1 MSTLPVLPA
10 DVHLLILDY
19 IHLPSH
25 LQALC
30 LTSKA
35 LCDLARPR
43 LYRKVTINVLD
54 PSEVARFENCMAE
67 GAQAHLDATRS
78 LTLMDS
84 LPPAEAPEFQTKPHR
99 RFDREDRLTS
109 AQSSAIEAI
118 LDYFPRDCLQSF
130 RFLSALPLPS
140 NIAREFFLKQ
150 MGTLTHV
157 HLRLEDLFQLQYLD
171 CVRTA
176 DLWLPHPK
184 ETWSELEEENFLDS
198 LEDIGKYKDLERLYL
213 GTKFDSQ
220 RFISNLVHELGD
232 QDLSLKHLGLELVD
246 DDEVEDPDDDTPY
259 EEDDDA
265 VEEDLRFSKMHLI
278 QSIYRAAWAT
288 FCLTGLTAGVP
299 IAPAFHLTARQP
311 IEPDLQIDFNALL
324 DGSLGNL
331 PAIWITSHSL
341 LAEAAPSSN
350 LTVSSREDRTDK
362 ENGLV
367 AAAFISS
374 LLIPAATGIAD
385 NGVTGGLCNAIINGA
400 GGMAGAVVGQEA
412 GKTLYPQGNGTDG
425 NGTSAPEMEQGI
437 VPGAFIGSVVTNSLG
452 TALAKSI
459 CDKFLPDVED
469 VIKEAEA
476 GVAGR
481 VANSLNR
488 GLKEVLVSQ
497 LEDMG
502 VETARAVQFASQM
515 EETIRLVDS
524 TGSLATAFEY
534 LNRELATNTAELA
547 EAVGAKLLNKPAI
560 SNLVQLS
567 HNTLANL
574 PVAGVDGI
582 ALLPFDPAADPIGM
596 MAKFTNHY
604 RNTMEFAKTLGGKI
618 KEGAN
623 RVSPALDTVSQS
635 VESAM
640 QGVDSIIPGTANR
653 LIKDATVFRTL
664 STLYSTMEVMV
675 AATVAATILLPDQ
688 LTAATANHTVLKPR

>member
-1 MSTLPVLPA
+1 
-10 DVHLLILDY
+10 
-19 IHLPSH
+19 
-25 LQALC
+25 
-30 LTSKA
+30 
-35 LCDLARPR
+35 
-43 LYRKVTINVLD
+43 
-54 PSEVARFENCMAE
+54 
-67 GAQAHLDATRS
+67 
-78 LTLMDS
+78 
-84 LPPAEAPEFQTKPHR
+84 
-99 RFDREDRLTS
+99 
-109 AQSSAIEAI
+109 
-118 LDYFPRDCLQSF
+118 
-130 RFLSALPLPS
+130 
-140 NIAREFFLKQ
+140 
-150 MGTLTHV
+150 
-157 HLRLEDLFQLQYLD
+157 
-171 CVRTA
+171 
-176 DLWLPHPK
+176 
-184 ETWSELEEENFLDS
+184 
-198 LEDIGKYKDLERLYL
+198 
-213 GTKFDSQ
+213 
-220 RFISNLVHELGD
+220 
-232 QDLSLKHLGLELVD
+232 
-246 DDEVEDPDDDTPY
+246 
-259 EEDDDA
+259 
-265 VEEDLRFSKMHLI
+265 MHLV
-278 QSIYRAAWAT
+278 QSIYRSAWAT

-299 IAPAFHLTARQP
+299 IAPAGHLTARQS

-374 LLIPAATGIAD
+374 LLVPAATGIAD

-437 VPGAFIGSVVTNSLG
+437 VPGAFTGSVVTNSLG

-497 LEDMG
+497 LEDMK
-502 VETARAVQFASQM
+502 VETARAVQFASQL

-574 PVAGVDGI
+574 PVASVDGI
-582 ALLPFDPAADPIGM
+582 ALLPFDPAADPIGT

-604 RNTMEFAKTLGGKI
+604 RNTMEFAKTLGGQI
-618 KEGAN
+618 QEGAN
-623 RVSPALDTVSQS
+623 RVAPALDTLSQS

-640 QGVDSIIPGTANR
+640 QDVDSIIPGTANR
-653 LIKDATVFRTL
+653 LIKDATGAAISILDHIPNPLHSLPNPFDALFHHGGHGSGRSSDHHAAPGSNHGGNGESHCAQATVTITTTL
-664 STLYSTMEVMV
+664 SPAPTQTPNRNLATPTLGSCTSYQVIPTY
-675 AATVAATILLPDQ
+675 TTF
-688 LTAATANHTVLKPR
+688 TRHATAVITQMQTVSSYVQVPQYVTTTVTQVVQTAQVVQIMEHVTQTATQTVKVQAVATAPPTDAFQPPGHSWAKTDGSMRQWCGVATSHCRGRRPHNHELCASVWDLCGHCKIWPDLCVYAWTG